1 MNLCRRKAVIK
12 VAQAFGAKVVA
23 YNRSIKPLED
33 VDFLPLHE
41 IMETADIISLHL
53 PINESTKG
61 IIGKEE
67 INLMK
72 KNAILINCGR
82 GPLVDID
89 ALADALHQNL
99 IGGAAIDVFYTEPP
113 LEKDH
118 PLFTTPKTLLTPHV
132 AFATNEAFVKRA
144 HIVIGN
150 IKAYMDNK
158 PINVVS

>member
-1 MNLCRRKAVIK
+1 
-12 VAQAFGAKVVA
+12 
-23 YNRSIKPLED
+23 
-33 VDFLPLHE
+33 
-41 IMETADIISLHL
+41 METADIISLHL

-89 ALADALHQNL
+89 ALADVLHQNL